1 MPFFSIGVIFF
12 GICCRHFGLSN
23 VPGVYTREKR
33 ELITAIIVLV
43 SAVLLDVSCFYLFFL
58 AFSR

>member
-1 MPFFSIGVIFF
+1 MPLFSIGVIIF

-23 VPGVYTREKR
+23 VPVVHTREER
-33 ELITAIIVLV
+33 DLIVAIIVLV

-58 AFSR
+58 AFSC